1 VKASRKTQ
9 EWVLPGLGSLVQ
21 IEGHG
26 LERWAGK
33 PLYQFHL
40 AASERPG
47 FELYATPEH
56 ALASMIAA
64 KYTGERGAGG
74 TGVGTA
80 ADWFMKMIGAEQ
92 LVDAGQEGRTA
103 LTQALV
109 ATNTTKSPFARGNR
123 VQDELEKQGY
133 VIAKHNPA

>member
-1 VKASRKTQ
+1 VKVSRKTQ
-9 EWVLPGLGSLVQ
+9 EWVLPGLGTL
-21 IEGHG
+21 IEIEDHG
-26 LERWAGK
+26 LETWADK

-47 FELYATPEH
+47 LELFVTPEH

-92 LVDAGQEGRTA
+92 LVDAGSEGRSA
-103 LTQALV
+103 LIQAMIDISAV
-109 ATNTTKSPFARGNR
+109 KSPFARGSR
-123 VQDELEKQGY
+123 LQDELEKQGY

>member
-1 VKASRKTQ
+1 MKASRKTQ
-9 EWVLPGLGSLVQ
+9 EWVLPGLGSLIQ
-21 IEGHG
+21 IEDHG
-26 LERWAGK
+26 LEPWAGK

-40 AASERPG
+40 TASERPG

-74 TGVGTA
+74 SGVGTA

-92 LVDAGQEGRTA
+92 LVDAGPQGRTA
-103 LTQALV
+103 LIQAMV
-109 ATNTTKSPFARGNR
+109 STGQFKSPFARGNR

-133 VIAKHNPA
+133 VIAKHNPV